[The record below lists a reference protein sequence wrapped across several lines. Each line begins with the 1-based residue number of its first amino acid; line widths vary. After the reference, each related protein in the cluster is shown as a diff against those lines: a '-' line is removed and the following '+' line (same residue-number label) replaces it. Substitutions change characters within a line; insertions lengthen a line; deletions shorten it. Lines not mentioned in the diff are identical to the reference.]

1 MVGVDAGERRAREL
15 RLGKWTKAIREWVST
30 VGNGKHRKTQ
40 VKNKGIMWGKGMYAG
55 PWDKVH
61 MGHLY
66 KNNTGRVCVW
76 RGRGG
81 YLGAC
86 GC

>member
-40 VKNKGIMWGKGMYAG
+40 VENKGICG
-55 PWDKVH
+55 
-61 MGHLY
+61 
-66 KNNTGRVCVW
+66 
-76 RGRGG
+76 GRGCPQAHETRYTWG
-81 YLGAC
+81 IC
-86 GC
+86 IKIIQ